1 MDRLRQTRVLI
12 RNWHK
17 LMPEDPDAGPR
28 VVKKG
33 PESDEAFTQRV
44 LEDLANAQNLVVIN
58 DEAHHAWRVPPKSTI
73 KGIRKED
80 IEEATRWV
88 EGLDRIHKRRGILTC
103 FDFSAT
109 PFAPT
114 GKASGEETLFRWIV
128 SDFGLND
135 AIESGLVKTPRVV
148 VRDDGKLTAEN
159 KSKFYH
165 LYVEPEVRDDLNRR
179 AQEHEPLPS
188 LVTQAYYFLGK
199 DWLETAKRWREAK
212 SKVPPVMITVAN
224 RTETAAR
231 ISYAF
236 THHRIMIDELSDPNK
251 ILHIDSRV
259 LEKAESRDDAPE
271 ETQNPED
278 GNGDGE
284 AAVKKLSKAD
294 QAELLRRMVD
304 TVGQVGGLGEQIQKV
319 ISVGM
324 LSEGWDAKTV
334 THIMGLRAFSSQLL
348 CEQVV
353 GRGLRRKSY
362 EVDIDS
368 GLFKP
373 EYVNIFGV
381 PFRFLPHEGDPETK
395 PKPDIPPTPVFAD
408 AAKRQ
413 YEISWPNVIRV
424 DHQYRTNL
432 DLNTRKVKPLM
443 IDALQTATL
452 AELAPV
458 VGGRP
463 DLTKLTEIDLRTL
476 GEKFRL
482 QKLVFE
488 AAARTFD
495 LMKPTWKGNRQY
507 LLAQVIA
514 LVEKFMRSDRIVISP
529 PLFSQDELHRRIVL
543 ALNIDTVV
551 QHIWQE
557 IRDENTQSLTAQFDR
572 EYPIRSTGDMRPWGT
587 RRPCEITKKS
597 HINVCVFDSTWEAS
611 EAFELDRNRN
621 VMAWA
626 KNDHLGFEIAYVHQG
641 IVKKYR
647 PDFLVKLTNGTT
659 LILEVKGQESPES
672 KTKHGFL
679 AEWVSA
685 VNCHG
690 GFGCWTWDV
699 SRHPKDVAGIL
710 KSHMW
715 PSVEVSPA

>member
-1 MDRLRQTRVLI
+1 M
-12 RNWHK
+12 
-17 LMPEDPDAGPR
+17 
-28 VVKKG
+28 
-33 PESDEAFTQRV
+33 
-44 LEDLANAQNLVVIN
+44 
-58 DEAHHAWRVPPKSTI
+58 
-73 KGIRKED
+73 
-80 IEEATRWV
+80 
-88 EGLDRIHKRRGILTC
+88 DRIHKRRGILTC

-148 VRDDGKLTAEN
+148 VRDDGQLTAEK

-199 DWLETAKRWREAK
+199 DWLETRKTWQEANT
-212 SKVPPVMITVAN
+212 KVPPVMITVAN

-236 THHRIMIDELSDPNK
+236 THHRIMIEELSDPDK

-259 LEKAESRDDAPE
+259 LEQAESRDEVPE
-271 ETQNPED
+271 EPPNPED
-278 GNGDGE
+278 SSGDGE
-284 AAVKKLSKAD
+284 ATVKKLSKAD
-294 QAELLRRMVD
+294 RAELLRRMVD
-304 TVGQVGGLGEQIQKV
+304 TVGRPGELGGPIQKV

-353 GRGLRRKSY
+353 GRGLRRTSY
-362 EVDIDS
+362 EVDKGS

-381 PFRFLPHEGDPETK
+381 PFRFLPHEGEPETK
-395 PKPDIPPTPVFAD
+395 PKPDIPPTLVFAD
-408 AAKRQ
+408 PAKRQ
-413 YEISWPNVIRV
+413 YEISWPNVIRI
-424 DHQYRTNL
+424 DHQFRTKL
-432 DLNTRKVKPLM
+432 DLDTHRIKLLM

-458 VGGRP
+458 VSGRP
-463 DLTKLTEIDLRTL
+463 DLSKLTEIDLRAL

-488 AAARTFD
+488 AAARTYD

-514 LVEKFMRSDRIVISP
+514 LVEKFMRSDRIFISP
-529 PLFSQDELHRRIVL
+529 PLFSEDELRRRVVL

-572 EYPIRSTGDMRPWGT
+572 DYPIRSTGDMRPWGT

-611 EAFELDRNRN
+611 EAFELDRNAN
-621 VMAWA
+621 VTAWA
-626 KNDHLGFEIAYVHQG
+626 KNDHLGFDIAYVHQG

-647 PDFLVKLTNGTT
+647 PDFLIKLANGPT
-659 LILEVKGQESPES
+659 LILEVKGQESSES

-679 AEWVSA
+679 AEWVTA
-685 VNCHG
+685 VNAHG
-690 GFGCWTWDV
+690 GFGVWAWNV
-699 SRHPKDVAGIL
+699 SRHPKDIRGIL
-710 KSHMW
+710 ASHMRRVAK
-715 PSVEVSPA
+715 PPRHDTVPQN